1 MTGVERA
8 TSITGQGSDCPS
20 NFTCP
25 NLRPTHAVV
34 GYTRKGFLTARVDVI
49 RMSMKTAQ
57 RTGGRRVVFVVV
69 VVVRHEQTRMYTCSS
84 VRVKA
89 PTTVKRVQ
97 ILIKFVNN
105 TYLPN

>member
-25 NLRPTHAVV
+25 NLRPTTGPTHAVV

-69 VVVRHEQTRMYTCSS
+69 VVVRHEQTR
-84 VRVKA
+84 
-89 PTTVKRVQ
+89 
-97 ILIKFVNN
+97 
-105 TYLPN
+105 TYV